1 MGFSN
6 DISNTPQPPVTI
18 GFEHINRYWDGLNKV
33 WSAKILPGELYVSS
47 HGEMIST
54 VLGSCISVCIRDT
67 KKGIGGMNHFM
78 LPQTNEF
85 SSDSWGSNSVTS
97 ASRYGN
103 WAMEYLINAIIKLGG
118 EKKNFE
124 VKVFG
129 GGQMMASMTDIGQK
143 NILFVYQYLAEEQ
156 LNIVASDV
164 GDIYARKVLFFPD
177 TGSVKVRRIKNVKND
192 TIIRRETEY
201 EKHVGVES
209 KSEGDTSNIELFGDS
224 K

>member
-1 MGFSN
+1 MIALN
-6 DISNTPQPPVTI
+6 NNLPQREQPPLSPE
-18 GFEHINRYWDGLNKV
+18 FSHINRYWDNVHQV
-33 WSAKILPGELYVSS
+33 WAAKILPGELYVST

-54 VLGSCISVCIRDT
+54 VLGSCISVCIRDK

-78 LPQTNEF
+78 LPQNNEF
-85 SSDSWGSNSVTS
+85 SSDSWGNNPVTS

-103 WAMEYLINAIIKLGG
+103 WAMEYLINAILKRGG

-129 GGQMMASMTDIGQK
+129 GGQMMAKMTDIGQK
-143 NILFVYQYLAEEQ
+143 NIIFVYQYLAEET
-156 LNIVASDV
+156 LKIEASDV

-192 TIIRRETEY
+192 TIIRREDEY
-201 EKHVGVES
+201 NEQVKVAGAA
-209 KSEGDTSNIELFGDS
+209 KPDSNNVELF
-224 K
+224 